1 MVKVLKLKRETK
13 TVPVKENALKK
24 ESDVLDPRAESL
36 RILSQ
41 FYIGETDL
49 NMKSR
54 QISIAHGKEVSD
66 PIAALE
72 LLKDRVIITEDVD
85 LKLKMY
91 QAIADLLSSLGMEED
106 LHMVQGI
113 VARVNLKSFKEL
125 GFEWVEV
132 ECAEDACPACKK
144 MAGKRMNIDE
154 AFESMPLPC
163 QECTTEKG
171 AVQGYCRCRYF
182 AVF

>member
-1 MVKVLKLKRETK
+1 MVKVLKPKRETK
-13 TVPVKENALKK
+13 KVPVEANVLKK
-24 ESDVLDPRAESL
+24 EKDVPDLRTESL

-49 NMKSR
+49 GMKSR
-54 QISIAHGKEVSD
+54 RISIAKGKEVSD
-66 PIAALE
+66 PLAALE
-72 LLKDRVIITEDVD
+72 LLKDRVIITEDID

-91 QAIADLLSSLGMEED
+91 HAIADLLSILGMKDD
-106 LHMVQGI
+106 LQIIQEI
-113 VARVNLKSFKEL
+113 VARVNLKSFKEM
-125 GFEWVEV
+125 GFERVEV

-154 AFESMPLPC
+154 AMKSMPIPC
-163 QECTTEKG
+163 YECTTEKG
-171 AVQGYCRCRYF
+171 AVQGYCRCHYF

>member
-1 MVKVLKLKRETK
+1 VEASV
-13 TVPVKENALKK
+13 LKK
-24 ESDVLDPRAESL
+24 EKDVLDPRAESL
-36 RILSQ
+36 HILSQ

-49 NMKSR
+49 SMKSR
-54 QISIAHGKEVSD
+54 QISIAQGKEVSD

-72 LLKDRVIITEDVD
+72 LLKDRVIITEDID

-91 QAIADLLSSLGMEED
+91 QAIVDLLISLGMKDD
-106 LHMVQGI
+106 LHIVQEI
-113 VARVNLKSFKEL
+113 VARVNLKSFKEM
-125 GFEWVEV
+125 GFERVEV

-154 AFESMPLPC
+154 ILESMPLPC

-171 AVQGYCRCRYF
+171 AVQGYCRCHYF